1 MAFLEILGFDKIQNL
16 VSQIKDNASK
26 PELMEDV
33 GEYMRSST
41 VKKLKEQKFKNNPPP
56 TSEFTKSLRHGE
68 NKGSGK
74 TLLDN
79 GYLFNSIGK
88 KIEGNSVK
96 VGATNIPTKKKTFVG
111 TASKYAKIHNEGGT
125 LTAKKNFL
133 YIPGNEEVKA
143 KSQVVGVR
151 DTINFF
157 KSEGYKVFYQGRTVR
172 YYKPPLKKDEKAPVM
187 FYLKKSVTIPKREYL
202 YISDVDEKVIQ
213 ARIKKHI
220 FGGIK

>member
-96 VGATNIPTKKKTFVG
+96 VG
-111 TASKYAKIHNEGGT
+111 SHLKYAKIHNEGGT

-172 YYKPPLKKDEKAPVM
+172 YYKPPLNKDEKAPVM
-187 FYLKKSVTIPKREYL
+187 FYLKKSVSIPKREYL
-202 YISDVDEKVIQ
+202 YISDVNEKVIQ